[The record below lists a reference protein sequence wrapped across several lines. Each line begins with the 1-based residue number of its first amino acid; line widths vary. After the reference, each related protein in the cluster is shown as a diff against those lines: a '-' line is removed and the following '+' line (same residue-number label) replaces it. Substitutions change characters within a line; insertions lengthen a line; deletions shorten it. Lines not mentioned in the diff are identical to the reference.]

1 MCRRKFSTNTRSPGF
16 LLVWLTGEGPFRTEN
31 NITWSEW
38 EAIGDDPG
46 AIGSAPKVARGCA
59 EAVWGGLEAIG
70 AVRGCPEA
78 ILSVPEAIL
87 RRPAGVRRLSE
98 RSEGS
103 PSQSGGCLGRSA
115 GVQRRSGADIEFRI
129 SQLSKHMLS
138 FHKWSALKVAGVARG
153 GCRDWL
159 PHFNCSCRQGGT
171 IAGQL
176 GLHSLI

>member
-38 EAIGDDPG
+38 EVIGDDPG

-87 RRPAGVRRLSE
+87 RWPAGVRRW
-98 RSEGS
+98 
-103 PSQSGGCLGRSA
+103 SA
-115 GVQRRSGADIEFRI
+115 GVQRRSGAVPQAAGVMNDRNIEFRI

-138 FHKWSALKVAGVARG
+138 FHKGSPTSTAAVAKGV
-153 GCRDWL
+153 
-159 PHFNCSCRQGGT
+159 P
-171 IAGQL
+171 
-176 GLHSLI
+176 

>member
-38 EAIGDDPG
+38 EVIGDDPG

-59 EAVWGGLEAIG
+59 EAVWGGPEAIG

-78 ILSVPEAIL
+78 ILSVPEAIMYAPEAIL

-115 GVQRRSGADIEFRI
+115 AVRRRS
-129 SQLSKHMLS
+129 
-138 FHKWSALKVAGVARG
+138 
-153 GCRDWL
+153 
-159 PHFNCSCRQGGT
+159 
-171 IAGQL
+171 
-176 GLHSLI
+176 

>member
-1 MCRRKFSTNTRSPGF
+1 M
-16 LLVWLTGEGPFRTEN
+16 WLTGEGPFRTEN

-38 EAIGDDPG
+38 EVIGDDPG

-78 ILSVPEAIL
+78 ILSVPEAIMYAPEAIL

-103 PSQSGGCLGRSA
+103 PSQSGGWLGRSA
-115 GVQRRSGADIEFRI
+115 AVRRRS
-129 SQLSKHMLS
+129 
-138 FHKWSALKVAGVARG
+138 
-153 GCRDWL
+153 
-159 PHFNCSCRQGGT
+159 
-171 IAGQL
+171 
-176 GLHSLI
+176 